1 MDFTKY
7 NEFSSPFVDCRGEK
21 VFFLV
26 ANVNCG
32 LQIHRENRREY
43 FHQDL
48 KTKKFSSGV
57 SWIFLDKGI
66 CEVMWIETFFKIMGE
81 KERSP
86 DTDQENKADKQHYYY
101 YCSSDFE
108 TTPQSSGRSSLANPS
123 SHRSNK
129 KKNSKR
135 QISDSEVHHQGKH
148 FVRES
153 SRSKRLLLRT

>member
-7 NEFSSPFVDCRGEK
+7 NVFSSPFLNCRGEK
-21 VFFLV
+21 VFLLV

-48 KTKKFSSGV
+48 KTKKFSSGL

-66 CEVMWIETFFKIMGE
+66 CEIMWIETFFKIMGE

-86 DTDQENKADKQHYYY
+86 DTDQENKADKHHYY

-108 TTPQSSGRSSLANPS
+108 TTPQSSGRSSLVNPS

-129 KKNSKR
+129 KKNPKR
-135 QISDSEVHHQGKH
+135 QISDSEVRHQGKH

-153 SRSKRLLLRT
+153 SRPKRLILRT